1 MNSPYRNYISPQT
14 YQDLLNSAAR
24 NPPKCSDQNPPK
36 NSDKT
41 LKNLSRNTLQHSD
54 PETPV
59 VLRNKPR
66 LTQN

>member
-1 MNSPYRNYISPQT
+1 MNFPYRNYISPQT

-24 NPPKCSDQNPPK
+24 NPPKNF
-36 NSDKT
+36 DKT
-41 LKNLSRNTLQHSD
+41 PQNLSRNTLQHSD

-66 LTQN
+66 LTKN

>member
-1 MNSPYRNYISPQT
+1 MNFPYRNYISPQT

-24 NPPKCSDQNPPK
+24 NPPK

-41 LKNLSRNTLQHSD
+41 PQNLSRNTLQHSD

-66 LTQN
+66 LTKN